1 MSKKVIC
8 AVCLLHGEMNEMKYI
23 HAVGY
28 FRCPEC
34 GAETWPNPD
43 EPVPDELTQFMQEMA
58 KTHNTTDPLPAGRA
72 RQGKGGSGKSR
83 ARKPANTKKTLSQI
97 NAGLNLDYESR

>member
-1 MSKKVIC
+1 MSKKIIC
-8 AVCLLHGEMNEMKYI
+8 AVCLLRGEMNEMRYVK
-23 HAVGY
+23 AGY

-34 GAETWPNPD
+34 HAETWPNPD
-43 EPVPDELTQFMQEMA
+43 EPAPDELTQFMREMA

-72 RQGKGGSGKSR
+72 RPGKGGSGKSR

-97 NAGLNLDYESR
+97 NAGLNKDYESR